1 MHNDPATTGNHMRIS
16 KLFNQ
21 VQPYLAAMATVIVVG
36 LLVAAIYFSEVNK
49 QWIVFLSGVLV
60 AATLGLTS
68 RASRAELL
76 SSSRTAEVALLKDK
90 LEHEIFQ
97 SKQVSEQY
105 RELRARMEQTKSAFR
120 RLIPHQLLEL
130 MGRNSILDVQLGDQ
144 FERKMTVMCTDIRD
158 FTMLS
163 ENMTPQENI
172 DFLNAYL
179 AQMEPVICEHGG
191 IIDKYIGDSILALF
205 TQGADDALVGAIHM
219 LDKLDK
225 YNSSRARAG
234 HAPLQIG
241 VGLNTGLAM
250 IGTVGGPTRMET
262 TVIGDAVN
270 LTSRIEGATKIYY
283 TPLLISQNTLYDLAV
298 PGKYDI
304 RFLDRIRVKGKT
316 QPLSIY
322 EVFDNDPIKLRD
334 SKRTDKV
341 KFESAIASYHLKDIA
356 TAMKLLNECIEK
368 SPKDIPA
375 HIYLARC
382 EQYQN
387 TGQHFTTG
395 ELNTQMEWRKEYQVH
410 VITMDRSHR
419 HLFNKINELIAASIS
434 GNSTEMRLIFCY
446 LASHFIESR
455 DEEEELMSRYDYPF
469 AEEHLREHKRL
480 IEDFT
485 ALKEEVDSGEY
496 NTPYLAF
503 RAQLLLF
510 DWFSGHIAQSD
521 RHLGRHIIRASPT
534 DSMGATT
541 LRLRAFL
548 DSATQKP
555 RSIALPA
562 DQSGAVAPARVS

>member
-1 MHNDPATTGNHMRIS
+1 MSIS
-16 KLFNQ
+16 KLFTR
-21 VQPYLAAMATVIVVG
+21 VQPYLAAVATLFVVG
-36 LLVAAIYFSEVNK
+36 LLVSAIYFSEFDK
-49 QWIVFLSGVLV
+49 QWIVFLSGILV
-60 AATLGLTS
+60 AATLGL
-68 RASRAELL
+68 ASRATRAESL
-76 SSSRTAEVALLKDK
+76 SSTRTAELALLQDK
-90 LEHEIFQ
+90 LDHEVVLR
-97 SKQVSEQY
+97 KQTIDAHQ
-105 RELRARMEQTKSAFR
+105 RLRTLMEQTEGAFG

-130 MGRNSILDVQLGDQ
+130 MGRKSILDVQLGDQ

-219 LDKLDK
+219 LEKLDN
-225 YNSSRARAG
+225 YNSGRARAG
-234 HAPLQIG
+234 FAPLQIG

-304 RFLDRIRVKGKT
+304 RFIDRIRVKGKT

-334 SKRTDKV
+334 SKRADKV
-341 KFESAIASYHLKDIA
+341 KFETAIAAYHMKDIP
-356 TAMKLLNECIEK
+356 TAIRLLNQCMEN

-387 TGQHFTTG
+387 SGQHFTTS
-395 ELNTQMEWRKEYQVH
+395 ELNTQMEWRKEYMVH
-410 VITMDRSHR
+410 VITIDRSHR
-419 HLFNKINELIAASIS
+419 HLFNKINELIASSIS
-434 GNSTEMRLIFCY
+434 ANHAEMRLIFSF

-455 DEEEELMSRYDYPF
+455 DEEEELMLRYDYPF
-469 AEEHLREHKRL
+469 VDEHLREHQRL
-480 IEDFT
+480 IENFA
-485 ALKEEVDSGEY
+485 ALKEEVDCGNY
-496 NTPYLAF
+496 NLPYLAF

-521 RHLGRHIIRASPT
+521 RHLGRHIIRSSPT
-534 DSMGATT
+534 DTMGATT

-548 DSATQKP
+548 DAATQKP
-555 RSIALPA
+555 RAIEPPG
-562 DQSGAVAPARVS
+562 GA